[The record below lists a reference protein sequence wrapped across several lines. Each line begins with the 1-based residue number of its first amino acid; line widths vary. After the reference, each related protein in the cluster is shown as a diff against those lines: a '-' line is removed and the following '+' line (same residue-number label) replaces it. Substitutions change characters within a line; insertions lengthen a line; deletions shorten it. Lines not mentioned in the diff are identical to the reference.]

1 MTLHRINWAKGNM
14 FASQEDTLAQNY
26 DLPTNFNVIAGY
38 ILELK
43 AHLKIYIN
51 VNIFNRSLAQKGN
64 N

>member
-1 MTLHRINWAKGNM
+1 MTLHRINWAKGNK
-14 FASQEDTLAQNY
+14 FASLEDTLAQNY
-26 DLPTNFNVIAGY
+26 DFNVIPGY